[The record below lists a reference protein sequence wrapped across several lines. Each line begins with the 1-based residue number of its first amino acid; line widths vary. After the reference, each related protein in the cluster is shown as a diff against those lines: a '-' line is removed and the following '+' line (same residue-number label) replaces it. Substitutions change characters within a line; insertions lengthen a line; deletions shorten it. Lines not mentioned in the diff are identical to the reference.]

1 MDIDEMV
8 SSIKRRVHVSE
19 IDTTFDN
26 DIKDCII
33 DAQTYIK
40 YLFLGK
46 GIKEDVIDYDNEM
59 VIQAI
64 KDIASSYFIV
74 NIYPGQENQ
83 SNDFFS
89 RGQNTLDVY
98 LKVLNNQ
105 LKMKKILRIDTDNY
119 TPSGSLQEE

>member
-1 MDIDEMV
+1 MV
-8 SSIKRRVHVSE
+8 SSIKRRIHIS
-19 IDTTFDN
+19 DSAFDD
-26 DIKDCII
+26 DIRECII

-40 YLFLGK
+40 YLLLGR
-46 GIKEDVIDYDNEM
+46 GIKEDLIDYDNEM

-74 NIYPGQENQ
+74 NVYPGQENQ

-98 LKVLNNQ
+98 LKVLSNQ
-105 LKMKKILRIDTDNY
+105 LKMKKIHRIDSEGY
-119 TPSGSLQEE
+119 TPPGSLQGGIK